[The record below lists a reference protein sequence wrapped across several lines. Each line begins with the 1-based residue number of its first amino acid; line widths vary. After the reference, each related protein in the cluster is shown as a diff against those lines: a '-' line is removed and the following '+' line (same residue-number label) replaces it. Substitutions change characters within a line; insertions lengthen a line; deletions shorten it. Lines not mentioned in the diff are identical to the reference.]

1 MLLLVA
7 GCFSHFG
14 THLNLTKLKTKQT
27 KTQLNNQSNRPKMSD
42 VKTYP
47 YSPAEESFQE
57 STSQPHAIDAVIIYD
72 QDNYPNAATP
82 VAEPHNTGATVTN
95 PKYVHLGSRRPVT
108 LTYCPQCANQNVTTR
123 TQTKVTGTTWA
134 CVGVGVFVF
143 WPLCWLPLLITPL
156 KQTNH
161 YCNRCG
167 TKVGRIKPFE

>member
-1 MLLLVA
+1 
-7 GCFSHFG
+7 
-14 THLNLTKLKTKQT
+14 
-27 KTQLNNQSNRPKMSD
+27 MSD

-82 VAEPHNTGATVTN
+82 VAEPHNTGAAVAN

-161 YCNRCG
+161 YCNSCG